1 MFLFEKQFYLIPET
15 NPLRLIY
22 FHSSFN
28 VVDLLF
34 GYGGVLTRDVIHKI
48 PQKWNR
54 RNLRCRIFQMTVKG
68 FSRQVMG
75 EDILVEEKNGYNEE
89 LLVMVI
95 N

>member
-1 MFLFEKQFYLIPET
+1 M
-15 NPLRLIY
+15 
-22 FHSSFN
+22 
-28 VVDLLF
+28 
-34 GYGGVLTRDVIHKI
+34 
-48 PQKWNR
+48 

-95 N
+95 NNSVFRVNLSLL

>member
-1 MFLFEKQFYLIPET
+1 MTAIPILEIYDIKLHPCFLDVKET
-15 NPLRLIY
+15 GL
-22 FHSSFN
+22 S
-28 VVDLLF
+28 
-34 GYGGVLTRDVIHKI
+34 
-48 PQKWNR
+48 

-95 N
+95 NKSVFRVNLSLL

>member
-1 MFLFEKQFYLIPET
+1 MKKGDIFALYLRGHIDSALT
-15 NPLRLIY
+15 DY
-22 FHSSFN
+22 FSM
-28 VVDLLF
+28 
-34 GYGGVLTRDVIHKI
+34 
-48 PQKWNR
+48 

-95 N
+95 NKSVFRVNLSLL